1 MISSIEGRLAEKRET
16 SVVVETGGFGLEIR
30 VPAPALT
37 GLGPVGE
44 RVRLE
49 TYLHVREDA
58 LTLFGFASAY
68 DRSVFTALL
77 GISGVGPKAAL
88 AIMSQDSADALARM
102 IRGEDVRSLVR
113 IPGIGRKTAER
124 IVLEL
129 KDRIEVTGG
138 ERGAPGVGARP
149 AVMDEALAAL
159 MSLGLTRSN
168 AERALE
174 RVELEGDG
182 SEYGVEDIVRMALRK
197 VPQ

>member
-149 AVMDEALAAL
+149 AVMDVARPHEEQ
-159 MSLGLTRSN
+159 R
-168 AERALE
+168 R
-174 RVELEGDG
+174 EGSG
-182 SEYGVEDIVRMALRK
+182 KGGARG
-197 VPQ
+197 